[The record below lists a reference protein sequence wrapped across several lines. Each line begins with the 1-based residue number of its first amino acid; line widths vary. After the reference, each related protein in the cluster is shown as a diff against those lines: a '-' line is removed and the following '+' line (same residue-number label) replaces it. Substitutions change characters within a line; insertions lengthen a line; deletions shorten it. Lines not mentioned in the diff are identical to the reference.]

1 MIIRWLKIS
10 AAIFLTLILSVSLT
24 KLIVCIWENFQLADS
39 IGEPDRIDVDAW
51 LQQNRLDQYK
61 NEFRKRGN
69 VYAQE
74 YSLQF
79 FLNSCRVLCSVEN
92 TFCVQINHWC
102 EYFRAGLKL
111 TTCLNSAF
119 FSVWINWKCPTTFI
133 RFDYSATRFFHV
145 VVTATTL
152 ATLHVTLLR
161 CSFHV

>member
-79 FLNSCRVLCSVEN
+79 FINSCRVLCSVEN
-92 TFCVQINHWC
+92 TFCVQINH
-102 EYFRAGLKL
+102 
-111 TTCLNSAF
+111 
-119 FSVWINWKCPTTFI
+119 
-133 RFDYSATRFFHV
+133 
-145 VVTATTL
+145 
-152 ATLHVTLLR
+152 
-161 CSFHV
+161 